1 MSKYLAFEDIIN
13 KPDLDEKELFVPEW
27 DGYVKIRGLTK
38 AQQQAMRRQASTA
51 NGQIDTDKLETIML
65 ASCLVEPAITL
76 EQAEQLKNKSAA
88 AIDRI
93 LREILELAGL
103 TEEAQKEAMK
113 SFRPGV

>member
-1 MSKYLAFEDIIN
+1 MNKFLAFEDIIN
-13 KPDLDEKELFVPEW
+13 KPDLDEKEVFIPEW

-38 AQQQAMRRQASTA
+38 AQQQAMRKQATV
-51 NGQIDTDKLETIML
+51 NGQMDTDKLETIML